1 MIEQN
6 KLSKKQAGAY
16 IHIPFCEHICF
27 YCDFN
32 KVFLEGQP
40 VDEYVDLL
48 LREMRLTMGQ
58 QTNETIETIYVGGGT
73 PTTLNETQLDRLLT
87 GMKEILPFQLGNEF
101 TFEAN
106 PGDLSVEKLKVL
118 HDHGVNRL
126 SMGVQSFNDELLKK
140 IGRIHRA
147 SDVYQSIANARQ
159 VGFENISIDL
169 IYRLPG
175 QTEADFQTSLVKA
188 LELDLPHYSTYSLI
202 LENKTIFYNL
212 MRQGKLPLPSEDAE
226 ANMYQMAIDQMA
238 EKGRKQYEISNYALP
253 GYESQHNLIYWKN
266 EKYYGFGAGA
276 HGYLEGHRYQNNGP
290 IQHYLKPLRENKLP
304 ILRSQELSF
313 EEKVEEEMFLGLRKL
328 QGVNSAHFFEKF
340 QQSVFTIYA
349 EVIEELVEE
358 GLLEVT
364 EEWLRLTP
372 RGKFLGNE
380 VFQAFLLSDGE
391 KK

>member
-1 MIEQN
+1 MT
-6 KLSKKQAGAY
+6 ATY

-40 VDEYVDLL
+40 VDEYVEML
-48 LREMRLTMGQ
+48 LREMQLTMA
-58 QTNETIETIYVGGGT
+58 QTPNEKIETIYVGGGT
-73 PTTLNETQLDRLLT
+73 PTTLNEKQLDRLLT
-87 GMKEILPFQLGNEF
+87 GMKEILPFQIGNEF

-106 PGDLSVEKLKVL
+106 PGDLSVDKLKVL

-126 SMGVQSFNDELLKK
+126 SMGVQSFNDDLLKK
-140 IGRIHRA
+140 IGRIHKVK
-147 SDVYQSIANARQ
+147 DVYQSIANARQ

-175 QTEADFQTSLVKA
+175 QTEADFNNSLVKA
-188 LELDLPHYSTYSLI
+188 LELELPHYSTYSLI

-212 MRQGKLPLPSEDAE
+212 MRQGKLPLPTEDEE
-226 ANMYQMAIDQMA
+226 ANMYQMAIDLMA

-276 HGYLEGHRYQNNGP
+276 HGYLGGHRYQNNGP
-290 IQHYLKPLRENKLP
+290 IQQYLEPLRENRLP
-304 ILRSQELSF
+304 ILRTQQLSI
-313 EEKVEEEMFLGLRKL
+313 EEKIEEEMFLGLRKL
-328 QGVNSAHFFEKF
+328 EGVSIQHFFDKF
-340 QQSVFTIYA
+340 QVTVFEVYQ
-349 EVIEELVEE
+349 EVIDSLVAD

-364 EEWLRLTP
+364 PDKIRLTEK
-372 RGKFLGNE
+372 GKFLGNE
-380 VFQAFLLSDGE
+380 VFQAFLLSSP
-391 KK
+391 K

>member
-1 MIEQN
+1 MT
-6 KLSKKQAGAY
+6 ATY

-40 VDEYVDLL
+40 VDEYVEML
-48 LREMRLTMGQ
+48 LREMQLTMAQ
-58 QTNETIETIYVGGGT
+58 MPDEKIETIYVGGGT
-73 PTTLNETQLDRLLT
+73 PTTLNEKQLDRLLT
-87 GMKEILPFQLGNEF
+87 GMKEILPFQMGNEF

-106 PGDLSVEKLKVL
+106 PGDLSVDKLKVL

-126 SMGVQSFNDELLKK
+126 SMGVQSFNDDLLKK
-140 IGRIHRA
+140 IGRIHKVK
-147 SDVYQSIANARQ
+147 DVYQSIANARQ

-175 QTEADFQTSLVKA
+175 QTEADFNNSLVKA
-188 LELDLPHYSTYSLI
+188 LELELPHYSTYSLI

-212 MRQGKLPLPSEDAE
+212 MRQGKLPLPTEDEE
-226 ANMYQMAIDQMA
+226 ANMYQMAIDLMA

-276 HGYLEGHRYQNNGP
+276 HGYLGGHRYQNNGP
-290 IQHYLKPLRENKLP
+290 IQQYLEPLRENRLP
-304 ILRSQELSF
+304 ILRTQQLSI
-313 EEKVEEEMFLGLRKL
+313 EEKIEEEMFLGLRKL
-328 QGVNSAHFFEKF
+328 EGVSIQHFFDKF
-340 QQSVFTIYA
+340 QVSVFEVYQ
-349 EVIEELVEE
+349 EVIDSLVAD

-364 EEWLRLTP
+364 LDKIRLTEK
-372 RGKFLGNE
+372 GKFLGNE
-380 VFQAFLLSDGE
+380 VFQAFLLSSP
-391 KK
+391 K

>member
-1 MIEQN
+1 MT
-6 KLSKKQAGAY
+6 ATY

-40 VDEYVDLL
+40 VDEYVDML
-48 LREMRLTMGQ
+48 LREMQLTMA
-58 QTNETIETIYVGGGT
+58 QTPDEKIETIYVGGGT
-73 PTTLNETQLDRLLT
+73 PTTLNEKQLDRLLT
-87 GMKEILPFQLGNEF
+87 GMKKILPFQLGNEF

-126 SMGVQSFNDELLKK
+126 SMGVQSFNDDLLKK
-140 IGRIHRA
+140 IGRIHKVK
-147 SDVYQSIANARQ
+147 DVYQSIANARQ

-175 QTEADFQTSLVKA
+175 QTEADFKNSLVKA
-188 LELDLPHYSTYSLI
+188 LELELPHYSTYSLI

-212 MRQGKLPLPSEDAE
+212 MRQGKLPLPTEDEE
-226 ANMYQMAIDQMA
+226 ANMYQMAIDLMA

-253 GYESQHNLIYWKN
+253 GFESQHNLIYWKN

-276 HGYLEGHRYQNNGP
+276 HGYLGGHRYQNNGP
-290 IQHYLKPLRENKLP
+290 IQQYLEPLRENRLP
-304 ILRSQELSF
+304 ILRTQQLSI
-313 EEKVEEEMFLGLRKL
+313 EEKIEEEMFLGLRKL
-328 QGVNSAHFFEKF
+328 EGVSIQHFFDKF
-340 QQSVFTIYA
+340 QVPVFEVYQ
-349 EVIEELVEE
+349 EVINSLVTD

-364 EEWLRLTP
+364 PDKIRLTEK
-372 RGKFLGNE
+372 GKFLGNE
-380 VFQAFLLSDGE
+380 VFQAFLLSSP
-391 KK
+391 K

>member
-1 MIEQN
+1 MT
-6 KLSKKQAGAY
+6 ATY

-40 VDEYVDLL
+40 VDEYVEML
-48 LREMRLTMGQ
+48 LREMQLTMA
-58 QTNETIETIYVGGGT
+58 QTPDEKIETIYVGGGT
-73 PTTLNETQLDRLLT
+73 PTTLNEKQLDRLLT
-87 GMKEILPFQLGNEF
+87 GMKEILPFQMGNEF

-106 PGDLSVEKLKVL
+106 PGDLSVDKLKVL

-126 SMGVQSFNDELLKK
+126 SMGVQSFNDDLLKK
-140 IGRIHRA
+140 IGRIHKVK
-147 SDVYQSIANARQ
+147 DVYQSIANARQ

-175 QTEADFQTSLVKA
+175 QTEADFNNSLVKA
-188 LELDLPHYSTYSLI
+188 LELELPHYSTYSLI

-212 MRQGKLPLPSEDAE
+212 MRQGKLPLPTEDEE
-226 ANMYQMAIDQMA
+226 ANMYQMAIDLMA

-276 HGYLEGHRYQNNGP
+276 HGYLGGHRYQNNGP
-290 IQHYLKPLRENKLP
+290 IQQYLEPLRENRLP
-304 ILRSQELSF
+304 ILRTQQLSI
-313 EEKVEEEMFLGLRKL
+313 EEKIEEEMFLGLRKL
-328 QGVNSAHFFEKF
+328 EGVSIQHFFDKF
-340 QQSVFTIYA
+340 QVSVFEVYQ
-349 EVIEELVEE
+349 EVIDSLVAD

-364 EEWLRLTP
+364 LDKIRLTKK
-372 RGKFLGNE
+372 GKFLGNE
-380 VFQAFLLSDGE
+380 VFQAFLLSSP
-391 KK
+391 K

>member
-1 MIEQN
+1 MT
-6 KLSKKQAGAY
+6 ATY

-40 VDEYVDLL
+40 VDEYVEML
-48 LREMRLTMGQ
+48 LREMQLTMA
-58 QTNETIETIYVGGGT
+58 QTPDEKIETIYVGGGT
-73 PTTLNETQLDRLLT
+73 PTTLNEKQLDRLLT
-87 GMKEILPFQLGNEF
+87 GMKEILPFQMGNEF

-106 PGDLSVEKLKVL
+106 PGDLSVDKLKVL

-126 SMGVQSFNDELLKK
+126 SMGVQSFNDDLLKK
-140 IGRIHRA
+140 IGRIHKVK
-147 SDVYQSIANARQ
+147 DVYQSIANARQ

-175 QTEADFQTSLVKA
+175 QTEADFNNSLVKA
-188 LELDLPHYSTYSLI
+188 LELELPHYSTYSLI

-212 MRQGKLPLPSEDAE
+212 MRQGKLPLPTEDEE
-226 ANMYQMAIDQMA
+226 ANMYQMAIDLMA

-276 HGYLEGHRYQNNGP
+276 HGYLGGHRYQNNGP
-290 IQHYLKPLRENKLP
+290 IQQYLEPLRENRLP
-304 ILRSQELSF
+304 ILRTQQLSI
-313 EEKVEEEMFLGLRKL
+313 EEKIEEEMFLGLRKL
-328 QGVNSAHFFEKF
+328 EGVSIQHFFDKF
-340 QQSVFTIYA
+340 QVSVFEVYQ
-349 EVIEELVEE
+349 EVIDNLVAD

-364 EEWLRLTP
+364 LDKIRLTEK
-372 RGKFLGNE
+372 GKFLGNE
-380 VFQAFLLSDGE
+380 VFQAFLLSSP
-391 KK
+391 K

>member
-1 MIEQN
+1 MT
-6 KLSKKQAGAY
+6 ATY

-40 VDEYVDLL
+40 VDEYVEML
-48 LREMRLTMGQ
+48 LREMQLTMA
-58 QTNETIETIYVGGGT
+58 QTPDEKIETIYVGGGT
-73 PTTLNETQLDRLLT
+73 PTTLNEKQLDRLLT
-87 GMKEILPFQLGNEF
+87 GMKEILPFQMGNEF

-106 PGDLSVEKLKVL
+106 PGDLSVDKLKVL

-126 SMGVQSFNDELLKK
+126 SMGVQSFNDDLLKK
-140 IGRIHRA
+140 IGRIHKVK
-147 SDVYQSIANARQ
+147 DVYQSIANARQ

-175 QTEADFQTSLVKA
+175 QTEADFNNSLVKA
-188 LELDLPHYSTYSLI
+188 LELELPHYSTYSLI

-212 MRQGKLPLPSEDAE
+212 MRQGKLPLPTEDEE
-226 ANMYQMAIDQMA
+226 ANMYQMAIDLMA

-276 HGYLEGHRYQNNGP
+276 HGYLGGHRYQNNGP
-290 IQHYLKPLRENKLP
+290 IQQYLEPLRENRLP
-304 ILRSQELSF
+304 ILRTQQLSI
-313 EEKVEEEMFLGLRKL
+313 EEKIEEEMFLGLRKL
-328 QGVNSAHFFEKF
+328 EGVSIQHFFDKF
-340 QQSVFTIYA
+340 QVSVFEVYQ
-349 EVIEELVEE
+349 EVIDNLVAD

-364 EEWLRLTP
+364 LDKIRLTKK
-372 RGKFLGNE
+372 GKFLGNE
-380 VFQAFLLSDGE
+380 VFQAFLLSSP
-391 KK
+391 K

>member
-1 MIEQN
+1 MT
-6 KLSKKQAGAY
+6 ATY

-40 VDEYVDLL
+40 VDEYVDML
-48 LREMRLTMGQ
+48 LREMQLTMA
-58 QTNETIETIYVGGGT
+58 QTPDEKIETIYVGGGT
-73 PTTLNETQLDRLLT
+73 PTTLNEKQLDRLLT
-87 GMKEILPFQLGNEF
+87 GMKKILPFQLGNEF

-126 SMGVQSFNDELLKK
+126 SMGVQSFNDDLLKK
-140 IGRIHRA
+140 IGRIHKVK
-147 SDVYQSIANARQ
+147 DVYQSIANARQ

-175 QTEADFQTSLVKA
+175 QTEADFKNSLVKA
-188 LELDLPHYSTYSLI
+188 LELELPHYSTYSLI

-212 MRQGKLPLPSEDAE
+212 MRQGKLPLPTEDEE
-226 ANMYQMAIDQMA
+226 ANMYQMAIDLMA

-253 GYESQHNLIYWKN
+253 GFESQHNLIYWKN

-276 HGYLEGHRYQNNGP
+276 HGYLGGHRYQNNGP
-290 IQHYLKPLRENKLP
+290 IQQYLEPLRENRLP
-304 ILRSQELSF
+304 ILRTQQLSI
-313 EEKVEEEMFLGLRKL
+313 EEKIEEEMFLGLRKL
-328 QGVNSAHFFEKF
+328 EGVSIQHFFDKF
-340 QQSVFTIYA
+340 QVSVFEVYQ
-349 EVIEELVEE
+349 EVIDSLVAD

-364 EEWLRLTP
+364 LDKIRLTEK
-372 RGKFLGNE
+372 GKFLGNE
-380 VFQAFLLSDGE
+380 VFQAFLLSSP
-391 KK
+391 K